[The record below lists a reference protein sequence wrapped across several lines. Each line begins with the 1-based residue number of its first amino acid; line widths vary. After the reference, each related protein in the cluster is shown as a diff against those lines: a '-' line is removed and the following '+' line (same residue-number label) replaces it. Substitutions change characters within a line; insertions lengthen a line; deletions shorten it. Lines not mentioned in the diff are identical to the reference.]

1 MPSTSASTARS
12 AVFDAAREDAAY
24 YSVMSDPRPPAP
36 KPSLAKL
43 DRASLERVLA
53 RAAELQGVSGD
64 VSEAEQFTEEQLI
77 ELGKEV
83 GLSPQHLRQA
93 LAEERTGSI
102 FHADDTGGV
111 FGPSTARA
119 SRTVPGNAADVLAA
133 IDIWMQRQELLI
145 VKRHHADRIVWE
157 PHQGLVSGIKRALR
171 VGGRD
176 YALSLAHEVSAT
188 VIDLD
193 EGRTHVVL
201 DADYQNLRRRS
212 VQQVAGTGVVGAA
225 LTGSALI
232 ISIPA
237 ALAAIP
243 IVVVT
248 AVGVGASRAYQ
259 RRVVSRAQLALEQ
272 LLDRLERG
280 EFARRGA
287 ESLLGAIVAAA
298 NALPPRRF

>member
-1 MPSTSASTARS
+1 MPKESGS
-12 AVFDAAREDAAY
+12 
-24 YSVMSDPRPPAP
+24 
-36 KPSLAKL
+36 KL

-53 RAAELQGVSGD
+53 RAAELQGTSGD
-64 VSEAEQFTEEQLI
+64 ASEAEEFTEQQLI
-77 ELGKEV
+77 DLGKEV

-102 FHADDTGGV
+102 AHAEEKSGV
-111 FGPSTARA
+111 FGRTAARA
-119 SRTVPGNAADVLAA
+119 SRTVPGKSADVLAA
-133 IDIWMQRQELLI
+133 IDAWMQRQELLI

-157 PHQGLVSGIKRALR
+157 PHQGFVAGVKRALR

-188 VIDLD
+188 VIDLE

-212 VQQVAGTGVVGAA
+212 VQQVAGSGVVGAA

-232 ISIPA
+232 ISVPA
-237 ALAAIP
+237 VLAAVP
-243 IVVVT
+243 VVALT
-248 AVGVGASRAYQ
+248 AAGVVGSRAYQ
-259 RRVVSRAQLALEQ
+259 RHVITRAQLALEQ

-280 EFARRGA
+280 EFGRRGA
-287 ESLLGAIVAAA
+287 DTLLGAIVAAA
-298 NALPPRRF
+298 NALPRGR